1 MMLLPE
7 VPVDLSVTSMADI
20 LMTSEFGML
29 CCSADSKRFLHWES
43 DTIFL
48 WNNFLLLSNRN
59 V

>member
-7 VPVDLSVTSMADI
+7 VPVDLPVTSLADI

-29 CCSADSKRFLHWES
+29 CCSADSKRFLHRES

-48 WNNFLLLSNRN
+48 
-59 V
+59 